1 MFLHTIRQMEN
12 LQEHFDVYKE
22 EKERVFK
29 VLKLENEQLYNLNL
43 LLGKKQKMLNSF
55 FLNILILYSYLLLL
69 I

>member
-1 MFLHTIRQMEN
+1 MEN

-29 VLKLENEQLYNLNL
+29 VLKMENEQLYNLNL

-55 FLNILILYSYLLLL
+55 FLNILILYSYL
-69 I
+69 

>member
-12 LQEHFDVYKE
+12 LQEHFKE

-29 VLKLENEQLYNLNL
+29 VLKMENEQLYNLNL